1 MNIRVNGQTRAVGP
15 EMNLRQ
21 LLSEVSGRE
30 LDTSGAPVD
39 GRRLGIAVAVNSEVV
54 PRSQWTG
61 TELDNGD
68 EVEIVKAV
76 QGG

>member
-1 MNIRVNGQTRAVGP
+1 MNIRVNGQTRAVEP
-15 EMNLRQ
+15 EMSLRQ
-21 LLSEVSGRE
+21 LMSEVSGRE
-30 LDTSGAPVD
+30 LDASGAPVD

-54 PRSQWTG
+54 PRSRWTG